1 MGPAVVQYRFE
12 RLPSAFRY
20 FPRAVFGRRNALV
33 PDGQVVPRL
42 EARVDT
48 VSANRRHL
56 GRYRDVC
63 GFADDG
69 CLPLTYP
76 HVIAMPIQFAILTHP
91 RFPVRLMGLVH
102 IANDIHQARSL
113 PESGRF
119 ELRSWIEGHRDV
131 DRGHEFDL
139 FTSVEDGQGTAWLE
153 KSTLLA
159 RRTSGGKRASR
170 GVRQALR
177 YETPPEGS
185 HARVGRHHGA
195 SRHRPP
201 LRMALRRPQSDP
213 SRRSRRASVRI
224 RARRR
229 PWNVVDGTFV
239 RGPRA
244 RRACVARAGAGR
256 VQVPALLAGTD
267 TPRALGQRRQAC
279 VCAEGFRE
287 RAAARRG
294 IHAARLR
301 TWPATRSAS

>member
-1 MGPAVVQYRFE
+1 MGPAVVQFRFV

-20 FPRAVFGRRNALV
+20 FPRAVFGRRSALV

-48 VSANRRHL
+48 ILANRRHL
-56 GRYRDVC
+56 DRYREVC

-76 HVIAMPIQFAILTHP
+76 HVVAMPIQFAILTHP

-102 IANDIHQARSL
+102 IANDIHQARPL

-159 RRTSGGKRASR
+159 RRSSGARRPSR
-170 GVRQALR
+170 GARQALR
-177 YETPPEGS
+177 YETPPEGLQPETAEITVPRAMGRRYGWLS
-185 HARVGRHHGA
+185 GDLNPIHLGDRGARLFGFERAVAHGMWSMARSFAALGPAALAPPVQARVEFKFPLFMPGQTRLEHWA
-195 SRHRPP
+195 SGD
-201 LRMALRRPQSDP
+201 RR
-213 SRRSRRASVRI
+213 V
-224 RARRR
+224 
-229 PWNVVDGTFV
+229 FV
-239 RGPRA
+239 
-244 RRACVARAGAGR
+244 
-256 VQVPALLAGTD
+256 LKD
-267 TPRALGQRRQAC
+267 
-279 VCAEGFRE
+279 
-287 RAAARRG
+287 
-294 IHAARLR
+294 
-301 TWPATRSAS
+301 SASGRPHVAGSTRPG